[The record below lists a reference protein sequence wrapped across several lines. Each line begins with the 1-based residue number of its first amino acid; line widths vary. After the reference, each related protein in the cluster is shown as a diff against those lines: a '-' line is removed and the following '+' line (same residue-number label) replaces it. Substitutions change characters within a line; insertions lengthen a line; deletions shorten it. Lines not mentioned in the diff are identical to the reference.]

1 MIVIFFWNWNSL
13 LLYRFFFA
21 LYLRQN
27 DEAGG
32 TPCALLL
39 PATADDWSMW
49 INWTKKKW
57 NTRKSITKLPARSL
71 LILSVGTCSLAC
83 VQTTFS
89 FYFDFA
95 YKNTRH
101 SWVSYFHS
109 PIAEHV
115 QGVRR
120 IFWTSIR
127 HTLARTRSEWSIDM
141 SRALIGSLSHW
152 STFQALS
159 CYSQVHVE
167 VTAFRIV
174 FC

>member
-1 MIVIFFWNWNSL
+1 MKRAALPVRCCSLPPLTIDRCGSTEQKKNWNT
-13 LLYRFFFA
+13 
-21 LYLRQN
+21 Q
-27 DEAGG
+27 
-32 TPCALLL
+32 
-39 PATADDWSMW
+39 
-49 INWTKKKW
+49 
-57 NTRKSITKLPARSL
+57 KSITKLPARSL

-159 CYSQVHVE
+159 CYTQVHVE
-167 VTAFRIV
+167 VTALKFV